1 MTLMKGMIMLSK
13 EELIDKAMDLPIEE
27 RVSVID
33 ALIQSIT
40 PIDTEIDRKWI
51 EVSRSRLEEMTS
63 GKVKGIPGEEV
74 FDRIWKRFGK

>member
-1 MTLMKGMIMLSK
+1 MLSK

>member
-1 MTLMKGMIMLSK
+1 MLSK

-33 ALIQSIT
+33 ALIQSMT

-51 EVSRSRLEEMTS
+51 EVSRCRLEEMRS
-63 GKVKGIPGEEV
+63 GKVKGIPGDEV
-74 FDRIWKRFGK
+74 FHGIWKRFGK